1 MSTALVRYDA
11 ACKAL
16 AAAKSVDVAKH
27 IRDTHEAIRAYA
39 KQAKNKTLEVDAAE
53 IRIRAERRIGELI
66 DAQRKSVGLNVGK
79 RGDRGARMA
88 PRSDSRPT
96 LEAAGIDKHLA
107 KRARKFAAVP
117 DEAFEVLV
125 DEWRA
130 RILAETER
138 VTVNLLREGDRDH
151 IASARPMRLLPV
163 GTFRLIYADPPWQYE
178 HIATE
183 SRAIENQ
190 YPTMTLEAICQLAV
204 PAAPDAVLFLWATSP
219 KLAEAMHVIERWDF
233 SYRTCAIWDKERMGM
248 GYYFRQQHELLL
260 VAARGT
266 LPVPAPS
273 DRPPSVIRL
282 PRGTHSDKPAVVYGL
297 LERMYPTFTAE
308 DRIELFARRPRDGWT
323 MWGNEPAAVAL

>member
-16 AAAKSVDVAKH
+16 DAAKSIDVAKD

-39 KQAKNKTLEVDAAE
+39 RQAKNKTLEVDAAE
-53 IRIRAERRIGELI
+53 IRIRAERRIGQIVKQQKLTFGL
-66 DAQRKSVGLNVGK
+66 AQGKRSDLGSKQTQVGK
-79 RGDRGARMA
+79 
-88 PRSDSRPT
+88 PT
-96 LEAAGIDKHLA
+96 LAEAGIDKNLA
-107 KRARKFAAVP
+107 NRARKLAAVP
-117 DEAFEVLV
+117 AKQFEELI

-130 RILAETER
+130 RIFIETER
-138 VTVNLLREGDRDH
+138 VTVNLLRAGERSR
-151 IASARPMRLLPV
+151 IVVVERPLPA
-163 GTFRLIYADPPWQYE
+163 GQFRLVYADPPWQYE

-190 YPTMTLEAICQLAV
+190 YPTMTLEAISQLAV

-219 KLAEAMHVIERWDF
+219 KLAEAMQVIERWNF
-233 SYRTCAIWDKERMGM
+233 SYRTCAVWDKERMGM

-260 VAARGT
+260 VAARGA
-266 LPVPAPS
+266 LPVPEPS

-308 DRIELFARRPRDGWT
+308 DRIELFARQPREGWT
-323 MWGNEPAAVAL
+323 MWGNQCEVSA

>member
-1 MSTALVRYDA
+1 MSTGLVRYDA

-27 IRDTHEAIRAYA
+27 IRDTHDAMRIYA
-39 KQAKNKTLEVDAAE
+39 KQAKNKTLEVDCAE

-66 DAQRKSVGLNVGK
+66 AAQRQGIGLN
-79 RGDRGARMA
+79 RGAKGTISGGKKT
-88 PRSDSRPT
+88 PVKDPRPT
-96 LEAAGIDKHLA
+96 LAAAGIDKDFA
-107 KRARKFAAVP
+107 KRARKFAAVA
-117 DEAFEVLV
+117 DEQFELLV

-130 RILAETER
+130 RVLAETER
-138 VTVNLLREGDRDH
+138 VTVNMLREGDRDH
-151 IASARPMRLLPV
+151 IAGARPTRPLPV
-163 GTFRLIYADPPWQYE
+163 GQFRLIYADPPWQYE

-190 YPTMTLEAICQLAV
+190 YPTMPLEAICDLPV

-219 KLAEAMHVIERWDF
+219 KLAEAMQVIERWDF

-260 VAARGT
+260 VAARGA
-266 LPVPAPS
+266 LPVPEPS

-282 PRGTHSDKPAVVYGL
+282 PRGAHSDKPAIVYGL
-297 LERMYPTFTAE
+297 IERMYPTFTAD
-308 DRIELFARRPRDGWT
+308 DRLELFARQSRAGWT
-323 MWGNEPAAVAL
+323 MWGNEPAVAL

>member
-16 AAAKSVDVAKH
+16 AATKSVDVAKE
-27 IRDTHEAIRAYA
+27 IRDTHDAMRVYA
-39 KQAKNKTLEVDAAE
+39 RQAKNKTLEVDAAE
-53 IRIRAERRIGELI
+53 IRIRAERRIGQIVKTQQITFGL
-66 DAQRKSVGLNVGK
+66 AKAGRRKKSIGVHETPIT
-79 RGDRGARMA
+79 A
-88 PRSDSRPT
+88 PT
-96 LEAAGIDKHLA
+96 LKEAGIDKALA

-117 DEAFEVLV
+117 AERFEELI
-125 DEWRA
+125 DEWRG
-130 RILAETER
+130 RIFIETER
-138 VTVNLLREGDRDH
+138 VTVNLLRAGERSR
-151 IASARPMRLLPV
+151 IVVVQRPLPP
-163 GTFRLIYADPPWQYE
+163 GQFRLIYADPPWQYE

-190 YPTMTLEAICQLAV
+190 YPTMTLEAICKLAV

-219 KLAEAMHVIERWDF
+219 KLAEAIQVIERWSF
-233 SYRTCAIWDKERMGM
+233 SYRTCAVWDKERQGM

-260 VAARGT
+260 VAARGA
-266 LPVPAPS
+266 LPVPEPA

-308 DRIELFARRPRDGWT
+308 DRIELFARRARAGWT
-323 MWGNEPAAVAL
+323 MWGNAQEVSA